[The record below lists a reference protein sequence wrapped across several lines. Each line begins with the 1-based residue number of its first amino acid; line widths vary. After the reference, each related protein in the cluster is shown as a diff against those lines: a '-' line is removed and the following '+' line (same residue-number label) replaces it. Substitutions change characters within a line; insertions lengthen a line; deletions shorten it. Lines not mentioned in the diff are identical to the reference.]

1 MKTETVLIEAENAY
15 FELNPIQRLIGGQK
29 LKKQVDSRF
38 HNRMEAVFSRGQQV
52 IDATKSLEDD
62 LPTPD
67 SLPLFLET
75 LEIVKAGLE
84 KPDQIALD
92 KESLSQA
99 ERRIR
104 LSENSAAVGILTL
117 ALINSLG
124 DEVNEAEAVG
134 LAKQRLADIVVSK
147 LDTLPTNPILA
158 AQEVSKDLIE
168 LENHATFDNTP
179 INTLSKRNQSKMKN
193 LENEVKYTTWT
204 SILTFLPGIAGA
216 ISAYFSGMDKLI
228 SAGIFTSLTG
238 VSFATYA
245 TLISPRLTQYID
257 NLSHEKSIAKEVAK
271 LSDPANNELHSL
283 MSSLLRLAALQHQVA

>member
-1 MKTETVLIEAENAY
+1 MKRETVLIEAETAY
-15 FELNPIQRLIGGQK
+15 FDINPITRLIGGQN
-29 LKKQVDSRF
+29 LKNQVDFRF
-38 HNRMEAVFSRGQQV
+38 KNRMEAVFSRQQRV
-52 IDATKSLEDD
+52 VDATKSLEPILSDHKSYPLFSETLD
-62 LPTPD
+62 TVNAELTTPTP
-67 SLPLFLET
+67 ET
-75 LEIVKAGLE
+75 LEE
-84 KPDQIALD
+84 
-92 KESLSQA
+92 ESLSQA

-124 DEVNEAEAVG
+124 DEVNKAEAVG

-168 LENHATFDNTP
+168 SENPATLDNTP
-179 INTLSKRNQSKMKN
+179 LNTLSKRNQSKMKN
-193 LENEVKYTTWT
+193 LENEVKYTTLT
-204 SILTFLPGIAGA
+204 SIFTFLPGIAGA

-257 NLSHEKSIAKEVAK
+257 NLSHEKSIAKAVAK
-271 LSDPANNELHSL
+271 LSDPANTELHSL